1 MVETLH
7 RGGKGD
13 AWEGAVRVPF
23 LVRWPGVIKPNQVV
37 GDIIHVTDLFTT
49 FATLAGATK
58 YIPTDRIIDGVDQTS
73 LLFNG
78 DTHSRRD
85 YT

>member
-1 MVETLH
+1 MDQQVWWKHFTAVV
-7 RGGKGD
+7 KGD

-49 FATLAGATK
+49 FATLAGSNK
-58 YIPTDRIIDGVDQTS
+58 VYSYR
-73 LLFNG
+73 
-78 DTHSRRD
+78 
-85 YT
+85 